1 MAYPQPRRSDT
12 EAVQIT
18 VDWGLAFSQPA
29 TNKALSYWR
38 SLCGARKMP
47 ERGELSPQAMRA
59 FLTYVNL
66 VDVVAGPVSGS
77 FEYRVSLQGQH
88 ARGLHGHVA
97 HRKLVEALP
106 RQAEQRWRYCF
117 ETVRQAARP
126 ARFRSLINGKQWL
139 EGELLVAPLG
149 NEKNGIESLFC
160 VLVSWRADGT
170 VA

>member
-1 MAYPQPRRSDT
+1 MVYPEPRRSDA
-12 EAVQIT
+12 EAAQIA
-18 VDWGLAFSQPA
+18 VDWDLAFSQPA
-29 TNKALSYWR
+29 TNMAFFYWR

-47 ERGELSPQAMRA
+47 ARHELSPQAMRA

-66 VDVVAGPVSGS
+66 IDIVADPVNGS

-88 ARGLHGHVA
+88 ARDVHGHVA
-97 HRKLVEALP
+97 RRKLDEALP
-106 RQAEQRWRYCF
+106 RQSEQRWSYCF

-139 EGELLVAPLG
+139 DGELLVAPLG
-149 NEKNGIESLFC
+149 DEKNGVESLFC
-160 VLVSWRADGT
+160 VLVSWSANRT